1 MSEFIKMQD
10 LLADVSPE
18 EQQAMEARA
27 KVLALASDAAN
38 RSNLQTRRL
47 GDELRSMGAK
57 LVAKL
62 PNGQEISLPLPG
74 VHAH

>member
-1 MSEFIKMQD
+1 MSEFITMQD
-10 LLADVSPE
+10 LLADIPPE
-18 EQQAMEARA
+18 EQLAMKARA

-38 RSNLQTRRL
+38 RSTPQNRRL
-47 GDELRSMGAK
+47 GNELRSMGAK

-74 VHAH
+74 AHVH